1 MYIYIYSYNDTFVI
15 LNIDY
20 ADKYITLVIRR
31 VTLLYGVDSHTVL
44 SYDALVHVPAISYQV
59 QYADGSQIK
68 P

>member
-1 MYIYIYSYNDTFVI
+1 MI